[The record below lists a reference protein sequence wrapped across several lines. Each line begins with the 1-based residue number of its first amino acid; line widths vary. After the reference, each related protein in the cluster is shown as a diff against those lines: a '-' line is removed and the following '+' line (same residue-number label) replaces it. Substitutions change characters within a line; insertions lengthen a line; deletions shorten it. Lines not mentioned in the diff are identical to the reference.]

1 MMMRERVNMHAVNI
15 KYLSIASDINKL
27 LPINGGSKGW
37 REGCAPPL
45 VGSKFFQF
53 HAVFG
58 EIWQN
63 RMLAAPP
70 GGLAP
75 PSRGNPGSATASD
88 LNKCSVKGY
97 NLFNLFNI
105 QLVKLEKR

>member
-1 MMMRERVNMHAVNI
+1 MHAVNI

-53 HAVFG
+53 HAV
-58 EIWQN
+58 IWGN
-63 RMLAAPP
+63 LAKSYVGGPP